1 MHTNQLSP
9 VFLPDVDLSDIASQL
24 LKCSAL
30 PLLLFGLSG
39 PHDIVEGSLQ
49 LRIDN
54 LILRHHVHCFKV
66 QKLLSTVELKQ
77 AISLTCS
84 PPRLTYFGRAA
95 PECPLSLSLSPTG
108 L

>member
-1 MHTNQLSP
+1 MHIYQLFP

-24 LKCSAL
+24 LKCAAL

-39 PHDIVEGSLQ
+39 PHDIVEGGLQ

-66 QKLLSTVELKQ
+66 QKLLSTVEFKQ
-77 AISLTCS
+77 TMPLTCS
-84 PPRLTYFGRAA
+84 PPRLTCFGRAA
-95 PECPLSLSLSPTG
+95 PECPL
-108 L
+108 